1 MPRMVLFHTPPRS
14 SGFTDS
20 APAARQKQA
29 AKTYDA
35 WSLRKMRRAS
45 SLPIIAA
52 GGISSPSEVRALE
65 NIGRDAAGGTAVYK
79 NRLC

>member
-1 MPRMVLFHTPPRS
+1 MPGMVLFHTPPRS
-14 SGFTDS
+14 GGSTDS
-20 APAARQKQA
+20 APAGRQKQA

-35 WSLRKMRRAS
+35 WSLRKMPRAS

-52 GGISSPSEVRALE
+52 GSISSHSEVRALE
-65 NIGRDAAGGTAVYK
+65 NIGMDAAVGMAVYK